1 MLESMHINPEWYVP
15 SDADPVLDMLHCY
28 DKLLREIVYS
38 EEVEYII
45 ATGLSQVPYDRVKFY
60 YRLSNHAAFLDE
72 MGVAFSDVHPR
83 MTRDFLV
90 LFDNPDQTKKAK
102 EILSTILVDDEEPLF
117 GKIEKRQNALFLTLT
132 YPNEIT
138 AATLI
143 DAVKELAFKTVGIL
157 LPSKWHAP

>member
-60 YRLSNHAAFLDE
+60 YRLQIMLRFW
-72 MGVAFSDVHPR
+72 
-83 MTRDFLV
+83 
-90 LFDNPDQTKKAK
+90 TKW
-102 EILSTILVDDEEPLF
+102 
-117 GKIEKRQNALFLTLT
+117 
-132 YPNEIT
+132 
-138 AATLI
+138 
-143 DAVKELAFKTVGIL
+143 ELAFPMSIL
-157 LPSKWHAP
+157 E